1 VIDSAKYRALIAD
14 DERIARV
21 GLRAMLARYSQ
32 LRVVGEA
39 RDGEEAVEA
48 IRDLQ
53 PDVVF
58 LETQMPGRDGFG
70 VMRELAAGG
79 RPPAYVF
86 VTANATRAL
95 EAFEADAVDYLHK
108 PVTDA
113 RLRRTIQRVVRHLG
127 AATAASPPP
136 GADRMLL
143 HTVDGSVFV
152 DVIDVRRVSVEG
164 NYLRVFTGTAEHVIR
179 RTMAEL
185 AHALRG
191 AAFVRISRSDLVN
204 CARIRIIHRRQ
215 GGRYEVVL
223 DGGHSV
229 MSSRRYHRDVRAAI
243 ANWGAG
249 GSTGI
254 VERGKSSSEGASAI
268 RLLQRHWG

>member
-70 VMRELAAGG
+70 VMRELSAGA
-79 RPPAYVF
+79 RQPAYVF

-95 EAFEADAVDYLHK
+95 EAYEVDAVDYVQK

-113 RLRRTIQRVVRHLG
+113 RLRRTIQRLVRHLG
-127 AATAASPPP
+127 GVRTPPLAP
-136 GADRMLL
+136 RADRVVL
-143 HTVDGSVFV
+143 HTADGTVFV
-152 DVIDVRRVSVEG
+152 DVGDVRRVSVEG
-164 NYLRVFTGTAEHVIR
+164 NYLRVFTPTAEHVIR

-185 AHALRG
+185 SHELRG
-191 AAFVRISRSDLVN
+191 AAFVRVSRSELVN
-204 CARIRIIHRRQ
+204 GARIRVVHRRE

-223 DGGHSV
+223 DGGESV
-229 MSSRRYHRDVRAAI
+229 MSSRRYQRDVR
-243 ANWGAG
+243 
-249 GSTGI
+249 TCLL
-254 VERGKSSSEGASAI
+254 SSRA
-268 RLLQRHWG
+268 

>member
-1 VIDSAKYRALIAD
+1 VIGSAKYRALIAD
-14 DERIARV
+14 DERISRA

-32 LRVVGEA
+32 LSVVGEA
-39 RDGEEAVEA
+39 RNGEEAVEA

-70 VMRELAAGG
+70 VMRELAAGN
-79 RPPAYVF
+79 RQPAFVF

-95 EAFEADAVDYLHK
+95 EAYEVDAVDYVQK

-113 RLRRTIQRVVRHLG
+113 RLRRTIQRLVRHLG
-127 AATAASPPP
+127 GATAGSPPP
-136 GADRMLL
+136 GTDRMLL
-143 HTVDGSVFV
+143 HTVGGTVFV
-152 DVIDVRRVSVEG
+152 DVGDVRRVSVEG

-185 AHALRG
+185 TYALRG

-204 CARIRIIHRRQ
+204 CARIRLIHRRQ

-223 DGGHSV
+223 DGGQSV

-243 ANWGAG
+243 ANWGKRWDAG
-249 GSTGI
+249 
-254 VERGKSSSEGASAI
+254 ERGTT
-268 RLLQRHWG
+268 